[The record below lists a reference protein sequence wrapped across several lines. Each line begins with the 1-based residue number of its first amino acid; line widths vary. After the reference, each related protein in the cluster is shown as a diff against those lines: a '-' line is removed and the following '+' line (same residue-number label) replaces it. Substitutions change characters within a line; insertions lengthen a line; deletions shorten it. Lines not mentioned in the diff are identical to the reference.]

1 MQEITTSIQDISE
14 QKELDK
20 LNSLSRFAPERVAQM
35 LYLYATGSSQT
46 RLVRKY
52 GFDRHTVISVLTDYA
67 DHIGKFRELSGKIA
81 AKNYL
86 NMSSLEEDLIEVV
99 RDRLESGELEAT
111 FRDLK
116 ELSIAKA
123 NAAREALTARGE
135 ATNITEDRKVYTQ
148 EDYEATAKA
157 AEDRI
162 RKLKEA
168 EVIDVD

>member
-1 MQEITTSIQDISE
+1 
-14 QKELDK
+14 
-20 LNSLSRFAPERVAQM
+20 M

-46 RLVRKY
+46 RLVKKY

-67 DHIGKFRELSGKIA
+67 DYIGKFRELSGKIA

-86 NMSSLEEDLIEVV
+86 DMSSLEEDLIEVV

-168 EVIDVD
+168 EVINVD